1 MSTKQKDNFLIL
13 IDGTAYLYRAF
24 HALPPLTNKQGEN
37 TGAIHGFLKALFKI
51 IEDFAPEHIGL
62 IFDAKGKNFR
72 HDIYSEYKAN
82 RSKMPDELSEQ
93 IPKLYEILELL
104 GYPPIIIDGV
114 EADDVI
120 GTLSK
125 QFRKTKD
132 VRIFSGDKDFA
143 QLVNS
148 SVAIINPITL
158 ETMDEVAVKKKF
170 GIDAKHIIDYL
181 ALVGDKSD
189 NIPGLPGVGSKTAS
203 RLINQYGSVENIIKN
218 KNLISGKVGETLKEN
233 IDQLKLSKILATIK
247 EDLDLNINLKNL
259 IKKDTD
265 DDKIVKIF
273 KRLELNSLLKNELG
287 KNNHKENHAK
297 DSKKIDTKN
306 YNIITKE
313 NELLSIIEDIKKK
326 NSFLLI

>member
-24 HALPPLTNKQGEN
+24 HALPPLTNIQGEN

-51 IEDFAPEHIGL
+51 IEDFAPEHIGVV
-62 IFDAKGKNFR
+62 FDAKGKNFR

-132 VRIFSGDKDFA
+132 IRIFSGDKDFA

-170 GIDAKHIIDYL
+170 GIDAKHIIDFL

-218 KNLISGKVGETLKEN
+218 KNLIS
-233 IDQLKLSKILATIK
+233 
-247 EDLDLNINLKNL
+247 
-259 IKKDTD
+259 
-265 DDKIVKIF
+265 
-273 KRLELNSLLKNELG
+273 
-287 KNNHKENHAK
+287 
-297 DSKKIDTKN
+297 
-306 YNIITKE
+306 
-313 NELLSIIEDIKKK
+313 
-326 NSFLLI
+326 